1 MFSNQTMR
9 LVDVNDSSQPLCIKN
24 GSKRDIYF
32 IADNKYME
40 TLIATIGVLLTP
52 NITQML
58 VGDTVFGLPYL
69 VNILVIMMITLVTN
83 MVRAYRHCDS
93 EEHSYGIV
101 YGAKKGLTTGIISNL
116 VLLLLDAVPKLRY
129 PLTVLSYV
137 PILSNMVDGVVL
149 ALTYFV
155 SYFVVAWPIWG
166 SC

>member
-1 MFSNQTMR
+1 MFSNQII
-9 LVDVNDSSQPLCIKN
+9 LLDINADSSQPLCIKN

-32 IADNKYME
+32 IADIKYME
-40 TLIATIGVLLTP
+40 TLIATIGVLFIP
-52 NITQML
+52 DISQIL
-58 VGDTVFGLPYL
+58 VGNTFGLPYL
-69 VNILVIMMITLVTN
+69 VNILIIMMITLVTN
-83 MVRAYRHCDS
+83 MIRAYRHCNS

-129 PLTVLSYV
+129 PLAVLSYV
-137 PILSNMVDGVVL
+137 PLLSNMVDGVVM
-149 ALTYFV
+149 AVSYFV